1 MLSSNRSWS
10 GFCVLADAVGFTGC
24 PPVLFGWIVTSIVR
38 SPFGKSPVG
47 DVAPGEY
54 AAWSLLGLPGVDCP
68 GEEIVITGWRGCDL
82 SS

>member
-1 MLSSNRSWS
+1 MLSSSRSWS
-10 GFCVLADAVGFTGC
+10 GFCVLADAVGSAGC

-54 AAWSLLGLPGVDCP
+54 AALLGLPGVDCP

-82 SS
+82 SR